1 MAQANAAAM
10 RWAALAAAWAAAFSL
25 QKGIHFDEAEAAV
38 AAARALG

>member
-25 QKGIHFDEAEAAV
+25 QKGIHFDEAEAQV
-38 AAARALG
+38 ASERPR